1 MGGEINLRLFVVII
15 AFILFCLSI
24 ITISAL
30 IGVKVILLFSTFLF
44 ITLLLYYSLLTIAGL
59 YFRSKSKN
67 HYKLKEPIT
76 KYPIVDILIPAHNE
90 GVVIKNTLAAMA
102 KIKYPGKLTIY
113 LLDDNSQDETGEI
126 ADEYAKAYNHIQHIK
141 VPSGEPKGKSRVLNY
156 GLTISNG
163 DYFCVYDADNQPE
176 PTALLQL
183 VEAALVTKN
192 AAGAVGYV
200 KTINE
205 SKNLLT
211 RMISIEFQVFQLLM
225 QSGRWQLFKT
235 GSLTGTNMLVKR
247 DVINELGGYDPY
259 AIAEDAELTLR
270 ITQAGYLLPIVPN
283 AVTWEQEP
291 ETIKVYIKQRT
302 RWLQGNLYILEKVFT
317 SRSYWHGKLIIH
329 SLHQL
334 LVYVVFW
341 IFLVISYSWFVLGL
355 FGLFSVHYTV
365 PLLFIWY
372 LSYIVYTAQLFS
384 SQISEKTLT
393 PFNIFCSFIMYFT
406 YAQLFT
412 FLFVRSL
419 VLYIKAKINKKT
431 IGWDKTTR
439 FSHQKQLF

>member
-1 MGGEINLRLFVVII
+1 MRVFFVIFSFILLCIGII
-15 AFILFCLSI
+15 AVSFFYGI
-24 ITISAL
+24 
-30 IGVKVILLFSTFLF
+30 KVILLFSTFLF
-44 ITLLLYYSLLTIAGL
+44 ITLLLYYSLLTVAGL
-59 YFRSKSKN
+59 YFRSKSHKE
-67 HYKLKEPIT
+67 YQVKEPIT
-76 KYPIVDILIPAHNE
+76 NYPSVDILIPAHNE

-102 KIKYPGKLTIY
+102 KIKYPGLLTIY

-126 ADEYAKAYNHIQHIK
+126 AKEFADAYSHIQHIK

-156 GLTISNG
+156 GLSISKG
-163 DYFCVYDADNQPE
+163 EYFCVYDADNQPE
-176 PTALLQL
+176 PTALKKL

-192 AAGAVGYV
+192 SAGAVGYV

-205 SKNLLT
+205 STNWLT

-247 DVINELGGYDPY
+247 AVINELGGYDPY

-270 ITQAGYLLPIVPN
+270 ITQAGYFLPIVPN
-283 AVTWEQEP
+283 SVTWEQEP

-302 RWLQGNLYILEKVFT
+302 RWLQGNLYILERVFT
-317 SRSYWHGKLIIH
+317 TPGYWNGRLLIH

-341 IFLVISYSWFVLGL
+341 IFLVISYSWFILGVLGL
-355 FGLFSVHYTV
+355 FSIHYTI

-372 LSYIVYTAQLFS
+372 LSYLVYTAQLFS
-384 SQISEKTLT
+384 AQIAEKTLS
-393 PFNIFCSFIMYFT
+393 PINIFCSFIMYFT

-412 FLFVRSL
+412 YLFVRSL
-419 VLYIKAKINKKT
+419 VLYIKAKINKKS

-439 FSHQKQLF
+439 FTHQKNLF